1 MYGKK
6 FLSVLAG
13 VVFASQLSSAAI
25 AHSLDKLEKRLDE
38 QEVFVEMADRP
49 APTFTLRDPD
59 GRQVRLED
67 YRGKVVV
74 LWFIYT
80 FCPDVCPLHSDMIAT
95 DIQEQINQTPMR
107 DIVQFVSITTDPVRD
122 TPEILA
128 AYGAQHGLDPANWSV
143 LTSGPDQAEATRAI
157 AEQYGLKF
165 TRVDDYYQAHG
176 VVTLLIDKSGTLRAR
191 YHGLDFKPANL
202 VLHLDALA
210 NDLGKDLPEQTPLQN
225 LLHNVRELIG
235 VD

>member
-38 QEVFVEMADRP
+38 REVFVEMADRP

-95 DIQEQINQTPMR
+95 DIQEQINLTTQDER
-107 DIVQFVSITTDPVRD
+107 DATDALIHIHRIFGNP
-122 TPEILA
+122 A
-128 AYGAQHGLDPANWSV
+128 DPFN
-143 LTSGPDQAEATRAI
+143 
-157 AEQYGLKF
+157 EQNIE
-165 TRVDDYYQAHG
+165 RH
-176 VVTLLIDKSGTLRAR
+176 RAR
-191 YHGLDFKPANL
+191 IAVIIAPWSQDHPAAAKRIMDSYTNAITGEGKEAFLMRRYLNLILDGA
-202 VLHLDALA
+202 
-210 NDLGKDLPEQTPLQN
+210 DLGRGQLAPQVAAPQETQ
-225 LLHNVRELIG
+225 
-235 VD
+235 